1 MTAESALKVDGFGSR
16 LNDAI
21 NPIVIKELRQ
31 AVQSRFVTATL
42 MILLCIQLVALGL
55 YLLFSGEATTSFDAG
70 RQIFIILLGIV
81 FAAGMLFVP
90 LYTAIRLVAERSDTQ
105 VDLLF
110 ITTIKPRRIIT
121 GKLAAATAINVL
133 IFSACLPFMTL
144 TYFLRGIDLPSIFVL
159 MAFCFLVI
167 IACAQLAIF
176 VACIPINRI
185 FKTVLGLICLIIF
198 FVIYVAL
205 MSSVGSMLIFGVG
218 SRFDSWEFWEVALTL
233 ILIVGAF
240 CGLLFVLSVAMIAP
254 HAANRALP
262 VRLYVTIVWLLSGI
276 TATVWSA
283 LIANYLPVDIW
294 MVLSCIV
301 FSLSLFVV
309 VSERDTLGRRVR
321 RAVPVSRWK
330 RFFAFFF
337 FSGSASGLA
346 WAALMM
352 GLTMAW
358 VGAWRKI
365 LGWLSG
371 IDSLGDNAT
380 WMSGVALYFFCYGV
394 SGAMLRRRVFGGIG
408 GEWNWLFG
416 AILMVIGG
424 TVPFLAGTLLFLD
437 DRWQNQDYAYWL
449 VGNPFAWG
457 AKEFRPLYAAVGIG
471 WAVILVMLG
480 RRWFVERVRG
490 FRPLNSE
497 KQPVND
503 E

>member
-1 MTAESALKVDGFGSR
+1 MTAESVLKAGGFGSR

-55 YLLFSGEATTSFDAG
+55 YLLFSGEAGASFDAG
-70 RQIFIILLGIV
+70 RQIFTILLGIV

-185 FKTVLGLICLIIF
+185 FKTVLGLIVLIIF

-218 SRFDSWEFWEVALTL
+218 SQFDNWEFWEVALTL
-233 ILIVGAF
+233 MLIVGAL
-240 CGLLFVLSVAMIAP
+240 CGLLFVLSVAMISP

-262 VRLYVTIVWLLSGI
+262 VRLYVTVVWLLAGAA
-276 TATVWSA
+276 ATVWSA

-294 MVLSCIV
+294 MVLSSIV
-301 FSLSLFVV
+301 FSLALFVAA
-309 VSERDTLGRRVR
+309 SERDTLGRRVR
-321 RAVPVSRWK
+321 RAVPASIWK
-330 RFFAFFF
+330 RFFAFLF

-346 WAALMM
+346 WAVVMI

-358 VGAWRKI
+358 VGAWRKV
-365 LGWLSG
+365 GWMSG
-371 IDSLGDNAT
+371 VDSLGDNAT
-380 WMSGVALYFFCYGV
+380 WMAGIALYFFCYAA
-394 SGAMLRRRVFGGIG
+394 SGAMLRWRVFGGIG

-437 DRWQNQDYAYWL
+437 DRWQNQDYGYWL

-471 WAVILVMLG
+471 WAVIIVALG
-480 RRWFVERVRG
+480 RRWFVERVRS
-490 FRPLNSE
+490 FRPLNNE
-497 KQPVND
+497 KQSLND

>member
-1 MTAESALKVDGFGSR
+1 MTAESALKADGFRSR
-16 LNDAI
+16 LGDAI
-21 NPIVIKELRQ
+21 NPIAIKELRQ

-70 RQIFIILLGIV
+70 RQIFTILLGIV

-121 GKLAAATAINVL
+121 GKLAAATAINIL

-176 VACIPINRI
+176 VACIPVSRI

-198 FVIYVAL
+198 FIIYVAM
-205 MSSVGSMLIFGVG
+205 MSSIGTMLIFGVG
-218 SRFDSWEFWEVALTL
+218 SRFDNWDFWEVALTL
-233 ILIVGAF
+233 MLIIGAF
-240 CGLLFVLSVAMIAP
+240 CGLLFVLSVAMISP

-262 VRLYVTIVWLLSGI
+262 VRLYVTMVWLLAGVAAS
-276 TATVWSA
+276 VWSG

-294 MVLSCIV
+294 MVLSSLV
-301 FSLSLFVV
+301 FSLALFVA
-309 VSERDTLGRRVR
+309 VSERDTLGRRVK
-321 RAVPVSRWK
+321 RAIPVSGWK
-330 RFFAFFF
+330 RFFTFFF
-337 FSGSASGLA
+337 FSGSANGLA
-346 WAALMM
+346 WASVMM
-352 GLTMAW
+352 GLTMGW

-365 LGWLSG
+365 LGWMSG
-371 IDSLGDNAT
+371 VDSLGDNAT
-380 WMSGVALYFFCYGV
+380 WMSGIALYFFCYAA
-394 SGAMLRRRVFGGIG
+394 SGTMLRRRAFGGIG
-408 GEWNWLFG
+408 SEWNWLFG
-416 AILMVIGG
+416 GILMAIGG
-424 TVPFLAGTLLFLD
+424 IVPFLVGTLLFLD
-437 DRWQNQDYAYWL
+437 DRWQNQDYGYWL
-449 VGNPFAWG
+449 VGNPFAWE
-457 AKEFRPLYAAVGIG
+457 AKEFRLLYAAVGIG
-471 WAVILVMLG
+471 WTVILVMLG
-480 RRWFVERVRG
+480 RRWFVERVRS
-490 FRPLNSE
+490 FRPLDSE
-497 KQPVND
+497 KQSLND